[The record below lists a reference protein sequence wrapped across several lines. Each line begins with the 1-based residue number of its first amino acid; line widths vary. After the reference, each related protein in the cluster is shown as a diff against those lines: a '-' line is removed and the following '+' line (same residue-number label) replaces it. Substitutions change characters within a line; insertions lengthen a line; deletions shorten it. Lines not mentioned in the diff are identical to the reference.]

1 MAGPDLAEESEE
13 CEATVD
19 FSTNYQGI
27 WASTMGF
34 HGIWIMGFFVELA
47 SGNLLH
53 SELERSTIFHGKI
66 HYFNG
71 HFQ

>member
-34 HGIWIMGFFVELA
+34 HGI
-47 SGNLLH
+47 
-53 SELERSTIFHGKI
+53 
-66 HYFNG
+66 
-71 HFQ
+71 